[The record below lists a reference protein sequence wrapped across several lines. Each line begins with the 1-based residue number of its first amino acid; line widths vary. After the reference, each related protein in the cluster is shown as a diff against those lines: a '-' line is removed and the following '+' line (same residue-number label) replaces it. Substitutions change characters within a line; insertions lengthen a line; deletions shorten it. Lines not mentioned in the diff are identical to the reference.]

1 MKTKNQQ
8 TITSFEASPLGELRR
23 HLQYTLAMYG
33 VHQSNDLPDSL
44 RSLRSAW
51 IWEDAPEMQ
60 YSIDIDTVFRI
71 ADYIGIHPQELLF
84 GNPEGA
90 SLRALAKKMEQATQG
105 KACVTGLSKSGLC
118 GAAQYCNA
126 PYKCCIACPSPC
138 NGRCGW
144 LEDAP

>member
-60 YSIDIDTVFRI
+60 YSITHKSCYSETRKVRR
-71 ADYIGIHPQELLF
+71 YGRWLKRWSRPP
-84 GNPEGA
+84 NPKHV
-90 SLRALAKKMEQATQG
+90 SLA
-105 KACVTGLSKSGLC
+105 
-118 GAAQYCNA
+118 
-126 PYKCCIACPSPC
+126 
-138 NGRCGW
+138 
-144 LEDAP
+144 